1 MAATDQRFGFA
12 FVKQQL
18 SAGDALDPLQEALDR
33 DYRVVSYLL
42 NHAAAFGVESF
53 ERRLM
58 LIDYSVM
65 RVWYRLT
72 RSAAPQ
78 HARRA
83 LSEMASILEYLAHS
97 MGEQAGVE
105 SEA

>member
-1 MAATDQRFGFA
+1 
-12 FVKQQL
+12 
-18 SAGDALDPLQEALDR
+18 
-33 DYRVVSYLL
+33 
-42 NHAAAFGVESF
+42 
-53 ERRLM
+53 M